1 MDWRWMG
8 PLRGIP
14 AANSGATTGIAPV
27 WEAEGKTMQRWA
39 KVVLVILALLATAAD
54 VSAQQ
59 VVTNAA
65 PAALTAK
72 DVSSGDTAWVSISA
86 GLVLLMTIP
95 GLAFF
100 YGGLVRRKNVLS
112 VLMQCFMM
120 MCLISLQWVLFGYS
134 LAFGPDIKGVIGD
147 LSWAGLQNV
156 SADVPSTYAPTIPH
170 QLFMIFQMMFAVI
183 TPALIVGAFAERMK
197 FAAFIIFSLL
207 WATFV
212 YAPVC
217 HWVWGKGGF
226 LAKLG
231 ALDFAGGTVVHIN
244 AGIAS
249 LAAALVIGKRLGYP
263 ERMSPP
269 HNLPFATLGAGL
281 LWFGWFGFN
290 AGSALAAGGLSTSAF
305 VATHLAA
312 AAGGLTWAVM
322 DLVANK
328 RATVLGIISGGV
340 AGLATITL
348 AAGFVTPMSAIAIGV
363 IAGIVPWFFVSLIKP
378 RLGYDDALDAFGIHG
393 VGGILGALL
402 TGVFASKAVNAAGAD
417 GLIYGSFDL
426 FKAQCITVVVTVAYA
441 FVVSFILLRLVDALV
456 GLRSDAQ
463 AERIGLDLTDH
474 RETGYTVLD

>member
-1 MDWRWMG
+1 MQQRFVF
-8 PLRGIP
+8 
-14 AANSGATTGIAPV
+14 AALVALAVLAMSTSAP
-27 WEAEGKTMQRWA
+27 
-39 KVVLVILALLATAAD
+39 
-54 VSAQQ
+54 AQQ
-59 VVTNAA
+59 AAASAA

-72 DVSSGDTAWVSISA
+72 DVSAGDTAWVSIST

-120 MCLISLQWVLFGYS
+120 MCLVSLQWALVGYS
-134 LAFGPDIKGVIGD
+134 LSFGPDIKGLIGN
-147 LSWAGLQNV
+147 LSWAGLQGV
-156 SADVPSTYAPTIPH
+156 SASVPSTYAPTIPH
-170 QLFMIFQMMFAVI
+170 QLFMMFQMMFAVI

-197 FAAFIIFSLL
+197 FAAFAIFSIL

-212 YAPVC
+212 YDPVC
-217 HWVWGKGGF
+217 HWVWGKDGF
-226 LAKLG
+226 LNVMG
-231 ALDFAGGTVVHIN
+231 VLDFAGGTVVHIN
-244 AGIAS
+244 AGVAS

-263 ERMSPP
+263 DRMSPP

-290 AGSALAAGGLSTSAF
+290 AGSALCAGGLSTSAF

-340 AGLATITL
+340 AGLATITQ
-348 AAGFVTPMSAIAIGV
+348 AAGYVGPMAAIAIGI
-363 IAGIVPWFFVSLIKP
+363 IAGIVPWIFVSIIKP
-378 RLGYDDALDAFGIHG
+378 KLGYDDALDAFGVHG
-393 VGGILGALL
+393 IGGILGALL
-402 TGVFASKAVNAAGAD
+402 TGVFASKAINPAGAD
-417 GLIYGSFDL
+417 GLLYGNFHF
-426 FKAQCITVVVTVAYA
+426 FKVQCIAVVVTAAYA
-441 FVVSFILLRLVDALV
+441 FVVTFVLLRLVDALV
-456 GLRSDAQ
+456 GLRSDTQ
-463 AERIGLDLTDH
+463 SERIGLDLTDH

>member
-1 MDWRWMG
+1 MQQRFVCVALVALAVVAM
-8 PLRGIP
+8 
-14 AANSGATTGIAPV
+14 TTGAPAQQAVAGAAPV
-27 WEAEGKTMQRWA
+27 
-39 KVVLVILALLATAAD
+39 
-54 VSAQQ
+54 
-59 VVTNAA
+59 
-65 PAALTAK
+65 ALTAK
-72 DVSSGDTAWVSISA
+72 DVSAGDTAWVSIST

-120 MCLISLQWVLFGYS
+120 MCLVSLQWVLIGYS
-134 LAFGPDIKGVIGD
+134 LSFGPDIKGMIGN

-156 SADVPSTYAPTIPH
+156 SASVPSPYAPTIPH
-170 QLFMIFQMMFAVI
+170 QLFMMFQMMFAVI

-197 FAAFIIFSLL
+197 FAAFVIFSLL

-212 YAPVC
+212 YDPVC
-217 HWVWGKGGF
+217 HWVWGKEGF
-226 LAKLG
+226 LNQMG
-231 ALDFAGGTVVHIN
+231 VLDFAGGTVVHIN
-244 AGIAS
+244 AGVAS
-249 LAAALVIGKRLGYP
+249 LAAALVIGKRQGYP
-263 ERMSPP
+263 DRMSPP

-290 AGSALAAGGLSTSAF
+290 AGSALCAGGLSTSAF

-340 AGLATITL
+340 AGLATITQ
-348 AAGFVTPMSAIAIGV
+348 AAGYVGPMAAIAIGI
-363 IAGIVPWFFVSLIKP
+363 IAGIVPWVFVSIIKP
-378 RLGYDDALDAFGIHG
+378 KLGYDDALDAFGVHG

-402 TGVFASKAVNAAGAD
+402 TGVFASKAINPAGAD
-417 GLIYGSFDL
+417 GLIYGNVHF
-426 FKAQCITVVVTVAYA
+426 FKVQCIAVLVTATYA
-441 FVVSFILLRLVDALV
+441 FVVTFILLRLVDALV

-463 AERIGLDLTDH
+463 SERIGLDLTDH